1 MTLEPCES
9 YGKED
14 LDEYA
19 AVLKHIRDEAYSD
32 PEVVKN
38 APHKCASHK
47 LADESALDDPKRWA
61 TTWRAYIKKKGR
73 T

>member
-32 PEVVKN
+32 PEVVKMRLIS
-38 APHKCASHK
+38 AHPTSWPMSLRWMIPSVGLPHG
-47 LADESALDDPKRWA
+47 E
-61 TTWRAYIKKKGR
+61 R